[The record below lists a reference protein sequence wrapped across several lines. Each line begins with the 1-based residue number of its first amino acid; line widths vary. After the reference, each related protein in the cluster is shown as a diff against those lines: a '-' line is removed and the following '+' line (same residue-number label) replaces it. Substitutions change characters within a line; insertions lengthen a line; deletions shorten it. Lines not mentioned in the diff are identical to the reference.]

1 MIELKTPFILKV
13 SATAEFSSDDGL
25 TLSFLNKVNP
35 VSEIKEAVLS
45 GKPVFLEVLIENYAD
60 ASLLVFPLEIIGT
73 DETTGEAAGFCVG
86 EYGSSTPISIAMLG
100 NYSPIAV
107 LEDGTVTIIGG
118 GR

>member
-13 SATAEFSSDDGL
+13 SATAEFSMDDGL

-60 ASLLVFPLEIIGT
+60 ASLLIFPLEIIGT
-73 DETTGEAAGFCVG
+73 DETTGDAAVFCVG
-86 EYGSSTPISIAMLG
+86 EDDSSAMLSAMMLG
-100 NYSPIAV
+100 YYSPITV
-107 LEDGTVTIIGG
+107 LEDGTVTSIGG
-118 GR
+118 GK